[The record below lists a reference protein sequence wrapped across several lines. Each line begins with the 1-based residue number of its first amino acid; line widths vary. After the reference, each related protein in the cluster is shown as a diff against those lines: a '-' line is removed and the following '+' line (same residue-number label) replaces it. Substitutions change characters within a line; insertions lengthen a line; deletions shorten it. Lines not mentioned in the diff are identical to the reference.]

1 MNRFLENKET
11 DALFALPE
19 KGESED
25 DVDTLLR
32 TTKRFIGNAKTIPPE
47 HLSIQLLKM
56 FHRSAPCFLCVN
68 GGYLIHIYDVKE
80 GVCSCRKVIHL
91 NEFFVNEVYWTS
103 RNT

>member
-47 HLSIQLLKM
+47 HLSI
-56 FHRSAPCFLCVN
+56 
-68 GGYLIHIYDVKE
+68 
-80 GVCSCRKVIHL
+80 
-91 NEFFVNEVYWTS
+91 
-103 RNT
+103 

>member
-32 TTKRFIGNAKTIPPE
+32 TTKRFIGNAKMIPPE

-56 FHRSAPCFLCVN
+56 FRLSDDADAKPSKDYREFVGSSWRS
-68 GGYLIHIYDVKE
+68 
-80 GVCSCRKVIHL
+80 
-91 NEFFVNEVYWTS
+91 
-103 RNT
+103 

>member
-1 MNRFLENKET
+1 MNRFLGNKET

-32 TTKRFIGNAKTIPPE
+32 TTKRFIGNAKMIPPE

-56 FHRSAPCFLCVN
+56 FRLSDDAEGKPSKSHR
-68 GGYLIHIYDVKE
+68 
-80 GVCSCRKVIHL
+80 
-91 NEFFVNEVYWTS
+91 EFVGSGW
-103 RNT
+103 RM

>member
-56 FHRSAPCFLCVN
+56 FRLSDDAEEKPSKNHR
-68 GGYLIHIYDVKE
+68 
-80 GVCSCRKVIHL
+80 
-91 NEFFVNEVYWTS
+91 EFVRSGW
-103 RNT
+103 RM